1 MIQSFRTLFMNRL
14 HMQMTKSQSA
24 EIVQFSQEMKAKPI
38 HEQIRMLFAQIPR
51 FYGHVHMELLTIL
64 SETLG
69 YASET
74 FVLQSLQELGCKPA
88 RKPSML
94 CGPRFYQ
101 LNLNG
106 ELELFADLSITCTK
120 GNVLFISV
128 RCTKYDLI
136 CDSSLRLICEN
147 VRQRLMKQLN
157 KYEYTEENPKAG

>member
-24 EIVQFSQEMKAKPI
+24 EIVQLSHEMQAKPF

-51 FYGHVHMELLTIL
+51 FYRHVHTELLTVL

-74 FVLQSLQELGCKPA
+74 FVLQSLQDLGCAPV

-101 LNLNG
+101 LNPDG
-106 ELELFADLSITCTK
+106 ELELFADLSITCAN

-136 CDSSLRLICEN
+136 CDSSLRLICEH

-157 KYEYTEENPKAG
+157 KYEHTTENPKAG